1 MNEPLEYSGI
11 EWNIEFLKYEMNC
24 AQSNNIYS

>member
-11 EWNIEFLKYEMNC
+11 EWNIKFLKYEMNC